1 MKAKLNNTWGY
12 SVIVSL
18 LVVGFLIILTSGV
31 FNLVLKE
38 MNDTTSMGNYLKAS
52 AWAESSQEL
61 ALLKIRH
68 EGYGVSDSLD
78 HSLSNESIVL
88 SDASS
93 LADFRQTKEAFVS
106 YEIDSK
112 ANDYNGTLNPG
123 EHDIIPL
130 FYTNEY
136 GEHKIK
142 DYNFSVTSPNQNKLA
157 WNIVGSEKWMSWYG
171 VSRTWRLK
179 KLDASQNFTLT
190 DTDRGY
196 FLENSDKNYLIVF
209 NSDISAM
216 NYSITSV
223 HSGEYFTKPE
233 AVIFSSGQVWGYKQN
248 LKTTLDNSEYLQIS
262 KYSLFSK

>member
-1 MKAKLNNTWGY
+1 MKAKLNNKWGY
-12 SVIVSL
+12 SIIVSL

-52 AWAESSQEL
+52 AGAESSQEL
-61 ALLKIRH
+61 ALLQIKQKW
-68 EGYGVSDSLD
+68 YGVSDSLA
-78 HSLSNESIVL
+78 HSISNESIVL
-88 SDASS
+88 SNTTS
-93 LADFRQTKEAFVS
+93 LADFRQAKEAFVS

-112 ANDYNGTLNPG
+112 ANIYNGRLEVW

-130 FYTNEY
+130 FYINDH
-136 GEHKIK
+136 GEFKVR
-142 DYNFSVTSPNQNKLA
+142 DYNFTINTPNPSKLA
-157 WNIVGSEKWMSWYG
+157 WNLVGAEKWMSGYG
-171 VSRTWRLK
+171 IARVWKLK
-179 KLDASQNFTLT
+179 KLDASQSFTLT

-209 NSDISAM
+209 NGGSSAM
-216 NYSITSV
+216 EYTISSV
-223 HSGEYFTKPE
+223 HSWEYFTKPE

-248 LKTTLDNSEYLQIS
+248 LKTTLDNTKYLQIS